1 MFPWRSNSV
10 PGTVLRRMA
19 PLKPTSKSRASRM
32 RSASSSGVCSG
43 PMGSMQLPSTSPAPF
58 AASMVFRRVSTL
70 QRVNTP
76 SPRRTTWYT
85 PAMPMRTS
93 SRA

>member
-1 MFPWRSNSV
+1 
-10 PGTVLRRMA
+10 MA
-19 PLKPTSKSRASRM
+19 CAS
-32 RSASSSGVCSG
+32 AITCSSGMTSCVRKICSG
-43 PMGSMQLPSTSPAPF
+43 PMGSMQLPSTNPALF